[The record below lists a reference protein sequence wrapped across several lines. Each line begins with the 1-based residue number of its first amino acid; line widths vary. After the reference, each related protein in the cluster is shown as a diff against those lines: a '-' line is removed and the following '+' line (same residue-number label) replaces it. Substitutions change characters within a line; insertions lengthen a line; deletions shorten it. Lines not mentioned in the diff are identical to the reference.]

1 MDNRYKN
8 VFISRRMSIPTYY
21 RFSLGELLPNLN
33 KIIYFDS
40 DVVVY
45 KDLYDLYNLN
55 FNGKFVLG
63 QVTKNNRNKKTGVYR
78 INNGIL
84 VFNLYNMRKF
94 KIEEKALQIIKKGTH
109 FFYHDQTLMNDYFK
123 NYIGIFG
130 LEYHIRNWINFAD
143 IKKFNKLSGGVYD
156 DDIFYFYSKY
166 PSIRHFL
173 GKSKPIITDI
183 GHTDDWWYFA
193 RQSKFYITKSHDIKT
208 IFNFTFT

>member
-1 MDNRYKN
+1 MISILKSKSDTTYISFYFIIPKNYKSSNINFIKSLYDQFDFFNLTFITMDNRYKN
-8 VFISRRMSIPTYY
+8 VFVSRRMSIPTYY

-130 LEYHIRNWINFAD
+130 IEYHIRNWINFAD
-143 IKKFNKLSGGVYD
+143 IKKFNKLSGGVY
-156 DDIFYFYSKY
+156 Y
-166 PSIRHFL
+166 R
-173 GKSKPIITDI
+173 KSK
-183 GHTDDWWYFA
+183 
-193 RQSKFYITKSHDIKT
+193 
-208 IFNFTFT
+208 